1 MKKLHLLSCLLM
13 VIAAMTA
20 CSESEDLTIPAP
32 SGQFVYN
39 GVSHELHY
47 ASRHGFYG
55 TINSMSLLFSSADG
69 NTRIQFSLIA
79 RWDGPGMTREDVQ
92 LVSGT
97 YGMMEYRVQT
107 EGDKIQAHITL
118 SSEPYNPVWEVEYTP
133 KGNDIYDLKIY
144 DPEYPDT
151 HYIEWSGKIA
161 RSNVLI

>member
-55 TINSMSLLFSSADG
+55 TINSMSLLFSSAAGHPRRRKYPHTIFANSKMGWSRNDQRRRAARLRNIRHDG
-69 NTRIQFSLIA
+69 IQSTD
-79 RWDGPGMTREDVQ
+79 RRRQ
-92 LVSGT
+92 
-97 YGMMEYRVQT
+97 
-107 EGDKIQAHITL
+107 
-118 SSEPYNPVWEVEYTP
+118 
-133 KGNDIYDLKIY
+133 
-144 DPEYPDT
+144 DT
-151 HYIEWSGKIA
+151 SPHNSQQ
-161 RSNVLI
+161 